1 MVSTGAG
8 VKDMSAFSRG
18 RYVARLGEGAEDV
31 EAAQRLR
38 FRAFIE
44 GRGAAVEGPR
54 ARGLDADDLDPLCDH
69 MLIEERRSGR
79 LIACFRMLPLSSGA
93 EVGRSYSARY
103 YDLTAL
109 TDYPEGMVE
118 MGRFCV
124 EPGVKDPDVIRVAW
138 AAMLRYVEAR
148 KVGMLFGCSSFRGVD
163 AEAYQDAFALL
174 KEKHLAPKRWLPRVK
189 APRVFRYAVNL
200 KLRRPDMKLAVKRM
214 PPLLR
219 TYLMLGGW
227 VSDHAVIDHDLN
239 TLHVFTGVEVS
250 RVPDSRI
257 RLLREA

>member
-1 MVSTGAG
+1 
-8 VKDMSAFSRG
+8 MSAFSRG
-18 RYVARLGEGAEDV
+18 RYVARLAEGPEDV
-31 EAAQRLR
+31 ERAQRLR

-54 ARGLDADDLDPLCDH
+54 AMGLDADDLDPQCDH
-69 MLIEERRSGR
+69 MLVEERRSGA
-79 LIACFRMLPLSSGA
+79 LVCCFRMLPLADGR

-109 TDYPEGMVE
+109 RDYPEGMVE

-124 EPGVKDPDVIRVAW
+124 HPDYKDPDVIRVAW
-138 AAMLRYVEAR
+138 SAMVRYVEER
-148 KVGMLFGCSSFRGVD
+148 RVGMLFGCSSFHGVD
-163 AEAYQDAFALL
+163 ADDYADAFALL
-174 KEKHLAPKRWLPRVK
+174 KEKHLAPNRWLPRVK
-189 APRVFRYAVNL
+189 APRVFRYAARL

-219 TYLMLGGW
+219 TYLLMGGW

-239 TLHVFTGVEVS
+239 TLHVFTGVEVG
-250 RVPDSRI
+250 RVPAARARI
-257 RLLREA
+257 LRRA

>member
-1 MVSTGAG
+1 
-8 VKDMSAFSRG
+8 MSAFSRG
-18 RYVARLGEGAEDV
+18 RYAARLAEGPEDI
-31 EAAQRLR
+31 EKAQRLR

-54 ARGLDADDLDPLCDH
+54 AMGLDADDLDPHCDH
-69 MLIEERRSGR
+69 MLIEERRTGE
-79 LIACFRMLPLSSGA
+79 LVCCFRMMPLANGG

-103 YDLTAL
+103 YDLSAL
-109 TDYPEGMVE
+109 SDYPDSMVE

-124 EPGVKDPDVIRVAW
+124 HPDHRDPDVIRVAW
-138 AAMLRYVEAR
+138 AAMTRYVDDR
-148 KVGMLFGCSSFRGVD
+148 KMGMLFGCSSFQGVD
-163 AEAYQDAFALL
+163 AEAYLDAFALL

-189 APRVFRYAVNL
+189 APRVFRYAASL
-200 KLRRPDMKLAVKRM
+200 RLRRPDMKLAVRRM

-219 TYLMLGGW
+219 TYLLMGGW

-250 RVPDSRI
+250 RMPETRK
-257 RLLREA
+257 RALRQA